1 MLDHH
6 TAVTYLGLFECLKS
20 LLFSEG
26 FKQRYR
32 QKPEDFTRQR
42 RLPFVIVV
50 IFLLN
55 MIKRAL
61 QDELDEFFKVLE
73 GSEVAMRLVTKSAF
87 IQARQ
92 KLKAEAFVELNQA
105 QVSYFYGHFEAA
117 TWLGFR
123 LVATDGSMSELPDT
137 EEIRTHFGVWHPA
150 SGGVCPKARL
160 SQMFDVLNDV
170 TLDAKIAPKA
180 EGERALAAGHFA
192 HLKPGDLVLI
202 DRGYPAFWLFV
213 LILTQG
219 ADFCARMKL
228 SGWKVVA
235 QFVAS
240 GRQEQIV
247 TVSASAT
254 ALQEC
259 QARQLSTRPLTLRLI
274 RIELDDGEIEVLATS
289 LLDDTRYPVSVFKE
303 LYHFRWPVEEDYK
316 VVKSRIEVENWS
328 GKSVL
333 AVYQDFH
340 AKVFTKNLTAIL
352 AHPAQKFI
360 EQERQ
365 GKKYTYHVNMTN
377 AFSKIKDT
385 VVLLLQRST
394 IWPLL
399 ERLWFLITHTI
410 EPVRPGRSYPRTKRV
425 KPRKFAFSYKPIR

>member
-1 MLDHH
+1 MEHQT
-6 TAVTYLGLFECLKS
+6 TATYLGLFECLRS
-20 LLFSEG
+20 LLFSED
-26 FKQRYR
+26 FKQRHR
-32 QKPEDFTRQR
+32 QKPTDFTRR
-42 RLPFVIVV
+42 RCLPFVLVV

-55 MIKRAL
+55 MLKRAL
-61 QDELDEFFKVLE
+61 QDELDEFFKLLE
-73 GSEVAMRLVTKSAF
+73 GSEIAVRLVTKSAF

-117 TWLGFR
+117 TWHGFR
-123 LVATDGSMSELPDT
+123 LVAVDGSMSELPDT
-137 EEIRTHFGVWHPA
+137 EEVQAHFGVWHPA
-150 SGGVCPKARL
+150 SGRVCPKARL
-160 SQMFDVLNDV
+160 SQMFDVLNHV
-170 TLDAKIAPKA
+170 TLDAKIAPKD
-180 EGERALAAGHFA
+180 EGERDLAAAHFA
-192 HLKPGDLVLI
+192 HLEPGDLVLL
-202 DRGYPAFWLFV
+202 DRGYPAFWLFA

-219 ADFCARMKL
+219 ANFCARMKL

-247 TVSASAT
+247 TLSAGAT

-274 RIELDDGEIEVLATS
+274 RIELDNGEIEVLATS
-289 LLDDTRYPVSVFKE
+289 LLEDTRYPVSVFKE

-316 VVKSRIEVENWS
+316 VVKSRLEVENWS

-340 AKVFTKNLTAIL
+340 AKVFTKNLVAIL
-352 AHPAQKFI
+352 AQPAQKSV
-360 EQERQ
+360 EQESQ
-365 GKKYTYHVNMTN
+365 GKKYLYHVNMTH

-394 IWPLL
+394 IEPLL
-399 ERLWFLITHTI
+399 ERLWFLITHTL
-410 EPVRPGRSYPRTKRV
+410 EPVRPGRSSPRTKRV
-425 KPRKFAFSYKPIR
+425 KPKKVAFSYKPVR